1 MSFFTQVAKITDYL
15 FLCGAASVTE
25 RNIRE
30 YGITS
35 VINLTLDV
43 KPLTMPNL
51 ETYQIRMDDTPN
63 SKLSTY
69 FDKVAERIHAA
80 KNKGGKTLVH
90 CVAGVSR
97 SATMC
102 IAYLMRYHK
111 LSLLHAYTYVK
122 TKRPVIRPNNGFFRQ
137 LIDYEKKLFGRTTV
151 KMVSSPI
158 GNIPDVYLEGTE
170 NMVWWL
176 ARDQGE
182 GGTKEVGAEG
192 GEGQSQGAAK
202 GGAAV
207 YQVDRDKKGGVS
219 SLGTKGAAA
228 KGMSRREPAGQSR
241 GTRIILRAQSVPPAG
256 GGNAE
261 GQAGVMDKVPGRSQA
276 LPPIT
281 RGWGPRMTSS
291 MDDILGT
298 TTKGQGQIAGMTGV
312 RKGQGYI
319 PVVRNAQD
327 IAQET
332 LIVKSSSSKR
342 ELLVKGPSA
351 GMGNKGREEK
361 RKEER
366 KDAKEKKG
374 WSWLKRWPAHPP
386 HPLVIQTWILLLP
399 KFSSQKSTRCW
410 LF

>member
-35 VINLTLDV
+35 VINMTLDV

-69 FDKVAERIHAA
+69 FDKVADRIHAA

-111 LSLLHAYTYVK
+111 VSLLHAYTYVK
-122 TKRPVIRPNNGFFRQ
+122 TKRPVIRPNTGFFRQ

-170 NMVWWL
+170 NMVW
-176 ARDQGE
+176 
-182 GGTKEVGAEG
+182 
-192 GEGQSQGAAK
+192 
-202 GGAAV
+202 
-207 YQVDRDKKGGVS
+207 
-219 SLGTKGAAA
+219 
-228 KGMSRREPAGQSR
+228 
-241 GTRIILRAQSVPPAG
+241 
-256 GGNAE
+256 
-261 GQAGVMDKVPGRSQA
+261 
-276 LPPIT
+276 
-281 RGWGPRMTSS
+281 
-291 MDDILGT
+291 
-298 TTKGQGQIAGMTGV
+298 
-312 RKGQGYI
+312 
-319 PVVRNAQD
+319 
-327 IAQET
+327 
-332 LIVKSSSSKR
+332 
-342 ELLVKGPSA
+342 
-351 GMGNKGREEK
+351 
-361 RKEER
+361 
-366 KDAKEKKG
+366 
-374 WSWLKRWPAHPP
+374 
-386 HPLVIQTWILLLP
+386 
-399 KFSSQKSTRCW
+399 
-410 LF
+410 